1 VLLRLLGKR
10 NSTHYGI
17 ISLMTRDR
25 MTNRDLADTF
35 KLIGDL
41 LEIKGENIY
50 KILAYRKAA
59 DSLNNLGR
67 EAADIARDEGLTS
80 IPGVGKAISDKI
92 AELLETGKLAFLEKL
107 EQEVPPSLA
116 GLLQVPDLGP
126 KKVALFWKQ
135 LGVTDLAELEAA
147 ARQGKLRSLPGM
159 GEKSEAKIIAGIEAL
174 ARRTDRL
181 PLGRAW
187 PAAQE
192 LLAYLRQVPGVL
204 RAEVAGSLRR
214 MRSTIGDVD
223 LIASAQDPHPV
234 MEAFIGHPDVL
245 RVVSQGDVKSS
256 VEFTHRLRAQLWVQ
270 PPERYGTALVYATGS
285 KDHNVRLRE
294 LALDKGLSLSDK
306 SFLKQDGSEILCS
319 LEEQVYTTLGLP
331 WIPPE
336 LREDRGEV
344 EAALAGKLP
353 RLLERRD
360 LRADLHDHSTWSDGT
375 LSIRDMALAAKQR
388 GLTILA
394 ITDHSGGLGVTG
406 GPKVEQLE
414 DQRHE
419 IDAVQR
425 EMGDSIRL
433 LQGTEVEI
441 KADGTLDYPD
451 EALAKLDIVIA
462 SLHVSLRQ
470 PRLQVTQRLVD
481 AINNPNVDIIGHP
494 TGRLIPDREG
504 ADLDMDAVLSVAQK
518 SGVALEIN
526 AHPARL
532 DLDEVYARRAS
543 EMGIPLSVN
552 TDAHAASDLDL
563 MDFGVASARRAWVAP
578 ENVIN
583 TWDYERLRGWLDSVK
598 KR

>member
-1 VLLRLLGKR
+1 MSEKPRF
-10 NSTHYGI
+10 
-17 ISLMTRDR
+17 
-25 MTNRDLADTF
+25 TNRDLADKF
-35 KLIGDL
+35 QLIADL

-67 EAADIARDEGLTS
+67 EAADIARQDGLTT

-92 AELLETGKLAFLEKL
+92 AELLDTGKLDFLEKL
-107 EQEVPPSLA
+107 EQEVPPSLVE
-116 GLLQVPDLGP
+116 LLKVPDLGP
-126 KKVALFWKQ
+126 KKVTLFWKQ
-135 LGVTDLAELEAA
+135 LGITNLAELEAA
-147 ARQGKLRSLPGM
+147 ARQGKLRALPGM

-174 ARRTDRL
+174 ARRTDRM

-192 LLAYLRQVPGVL
+192 LLAYLRQAPGVQ

-214 MRSTIGDVD
+214 MRSTIGDLD
-223 LIASAQDPHPV
+223 LIASAKDPRPV
-234 MEAFIGHPDVL
+234 MDIFIHHPDVL
-245 RVVSQGDVKSS
+245 RIVSQGDIKSS

-270 PPERYGTALVYATGS
+270 PPERFGTALVYATGS

-306 SFLKQDGSEILCS
+306 GFLKKDGTEILCS
-319 LEEQVYTTLGLP
+319 TEEEVYATLGLP

-336 LREDRGEV
+336 MREDHGEV

-353 RLLERRD
+353 RLLARSD
-360 LRADLHDHSTWSDGT
+360 LRADLHDHSTWSDGA
-375 LSIRDMALAAKQR
+375 LSIREMALAARQR

-406 GPKVEQLE
+406 GPTVEQLK
-414 DQRHE
+414 DHRNE

-433 LQGTEVEI
+433 LQGSEVEI
-441 KADGTLDYPD
+441 KADGSLDYPD
-451 EALAKLDIVIA
+451 EALAKLDIVVA

-470 PRLQVTQRLVD
+470 PRAQVTQRLIN

-504 ADLDMDAVLSVAQK
+504 ADLDMEAVLSAAQK

-532 DLDEVYARRAS
+532 DLDDVYARRAV

-563 MDFGVASARRAWVAP
+563 LEFGVATARRAWVGP
-578 ENVIN
+578 DNVIN
-583 TWDYERLRGWLDSVK
+583 TWDYARLRAWLAADRK
-598 KR
+598 K

>member
-1 VLLRLLGKR
+1 
-10 NSTHYGI
+10 
-17 ISLMTRDR
+17 METRR
-25 MTNRDLADTF
+25 ITNRELADIFQT
-35 KLIGDL
+35 IADL

-59 DSLNNLGR
+59 DSLDNLGR
-67 EAADIARDEGLTS
+67 EAADIARQEGLTS
-80 IPGVGKAISDKI
+80 IPGVGKAIADKI
-92 AELLETGKLAFLEKL
+92 AELLDTGKLGFLEKL
-107 EQEVPPSLA
+107 EQEVPASLVE
-116 GLLQVPDLGP
+116 LLKVPDLGP
-126 KKVALFWKQ
+126 KKVTLFWKQ
-135 LGVTDLAELEAA
+135 LGITNLAELEAA
-147 ARQGKLRSLPGM
+147 ARQGKLRTLPGM

-174 ARRTDRL
+174 ARRTDRM

-192 LLAYLRQVPGVL
+192 LLASLRRAPGVE

-223 LIASAQDPHPV
+223 LMVSAVDPRPV
-234 MEAFIGHPDVL
+234 MEAFIHHPDVL
-245 RVVSQGDVKSS
+245 RIISQGDIKSS
-256 VEFTHRLRAQLWVQ
+256 VEYTHKLRAQLWVQ
-270 PPERYGTALVYATGS
+270 PPERFGTALVYATGS

-306 SFLKQDGSEILCS
+306 SFLKKDGTEILCAT
-319 LEEQVYTTLGLP
+319 EEEVYATLGLP

-336 LREDRGEV
+336 MREDRGEV
-344 EAALAGKLP
+344 AAALAGKLP
-353 RLLERRD
+353 RLLARSD
-360 LRADLHDHSTWSDGT
+360 MRADLHDHSTWSDGT
-375 LSIRDMALAAKQR
+375 LSIRQMALEAKQR
-388 GLTILA
+388 GLSILA

-406 GPKVEQLE
+406 GPTVEQLV
-414 DQRHE
+414 DQRAE

-441 KADGTLDYPD
+441 KADGSLDYPD
-451 EALAKLDIVIA
+451 EVLAKLDIVVA

-470 PRLQVTQRLVD
+470 PREQVTKRLVD
-481 AINNPNVDIIGHP
+481 AIRNPNVDIIGHP
-494 TGRLIPDREG
+494 TGRLIPNREG
-504 ADLDMDAVLSVAQK
+504 ADLDMEAVLSAAQE

-532 DLDEVYARRAS
+532 DLDDIYARRAV
-543 EMGIPLSVN
+543 EMGIPLTVN

-563 MDFGVASARRAWVAP
+563 VEFGVATARRAWVGP

-583 TWDYERLRGWLDSVK
+583 TWDYERLRAWLAADRK
-598 KR
+598 K